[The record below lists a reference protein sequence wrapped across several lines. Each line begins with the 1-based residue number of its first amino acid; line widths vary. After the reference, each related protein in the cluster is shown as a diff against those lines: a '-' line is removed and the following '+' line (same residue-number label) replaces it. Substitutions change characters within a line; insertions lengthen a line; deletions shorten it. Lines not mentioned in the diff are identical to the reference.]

1 MFNVRTMQVLMVRMF
16 VHITWHSDA
25 PIYRENI
32 GNWFIGNILKTLVIG
47 IILAD
52 NWGIIIDVILTT

>member
-1 MFNVRTMQVLMVRMF
+1 MVCMF

-25 PIYRENI
+25 PINQKLV
-32 GNWFIGNILKTLVIG
+32 IGNILKTSVIG